1 MELDLLVNYIIFTSV
16 LLIDRVVVER
26 GIFMYL
32 QLAMVVISLILVVL
46 MALYKIYTLLQL
58 VLTLKMVLLL
68 IMMKD
73 VLLS

>member
-46 MALYKIYTLLQL
+46 MALYKIYTLLPS
-58 VLTLKMVLLL
+58 VLTLKMVLLP